1 MTTDPDAVAARRRAA
16 RRRRLQQ
23 RQTLIFG
30 VLLTTLLAIAL
41 LAAAMWGSVIPS
53 PFSRPFSSE
62 APTDAATS
70 SVPCPPVNALP
81 APFSEISA
89 NVYNATGESGLAART
104 ASGLAQFGVVVGHTA
119 NYSSSV
125 NGVARIVSGP
135 HGLQAAYTLA
145 AIIPGAEVALDGRE
159 DEIVDVVVGS
169 TFDGVPDPATT
180 TIDAEQPL
188 AVPAGCSPVTIPE
201 STDEP
206 TSDEPAPDEADEG
219 SDD

>member
-41 LAAAMWGSVIPS
+41 LAAAMWGNVIPS
-53 PFSRPFSSE
+53 PFARPFSSE

-70 SVPCPPVNALP
+70 SVPCPPANALP

-89 NVYNATGESGLAART
+89 NVYNATSESGLAART
-104 ASGLAQFGVVVGHTA
+104 ASGLAQFGVVVGQTA

-125 NGVARIVSGP
+125 DGVARIVSGA
-135 HGLQAAYTLA
+135 HGLRAAYTIA

-159 DEIVDVVVGS
+159 DEIVDVVVGA

-180 TIDAEQPL
+180 AIDPEQPL
-188 AVPAGCSPVTIPE
+188 AVPAGCSPVTVPE
-201 STDEP
+201 PTDE
-206 TSDEPAPDEADEG
+206 TGPDEADDETDEG
-219 SDD
+219 TED